1 MRYAELVNLYFER
14 SNALQ
19 WYWTLYVVVI
29 GGLLAFSSLR
39 QRPDLLTAVLVTV
52 LYCFFAY
59 KNLGA
64 IRDVTMQRLAVLEL
78 IRETPAVAP
87 TATQNDTLRM
97 SLQVT
102 LAGSTTFHTVVG
114 NTPVPLGTWVNLT
127 IPKYSMASAYDPG
140 TAFLYVES
148 SSGTLMAA
156 PMPFGRRSPM
166 RMRQSSTV

>member
-1 MRYAELVNLYFER
+1 MSYGELIRLYFER

-39 QRPDLLTAVLVTV
+39 QRPDMLTAVLVTV

-78 IRETPAVAP
+78 IKQTPAVGPASTQSPQALQALQEALVAP
-87 TATQNDTLRM
+87 DYPGVRN
-97 SLQVT
+97 
-102 LAGSTTFHTVVG
+102 FHIASD
-114 NTPVPLGTWVNLT
+114 LLT
-127 IPKYSMASAYDPG
+127 IAAVWAMEWRRRRHWPTSARPAE
-140 TAFLYVES
+140 TS
-148 SSGTLMAA
+148 
-156 PMPFGRRSPM
+156 R
-166 RMRQSSTV
+166 